1 VKAVQM
7 LERALENEPT
17 LEKAKTKL
25 QELKG

>member
-1 VKAVQM
+1 MKAVQM

-17 LEKAKTKL
+17 LERARAKL